1 MRDLI
6 KMVVVLLVICT
17 TSGVVLSYVNE
28 ATKAPREYQYI
39 KFVQEPS
46 MQAVLSDFDN
56 DPIKERLKVVV
67 GEDGEGNPIEKVVF
81 PAKKGGKTQAVAFSA
96 AAKGYHDLIEV
107 MVGVDPDGKLTGI
120 SIMTHTE
127 TPGLGARIVEPSF
140 TDQFSGLDLDTTKL
154 SAEGGKVDTLSGA
167 TFSTVGVVTAVT
179 EALKEFPKI
188 KEEAFK
194 P

>member
-28 ATKAPREYQYI
+28 ATEEPREYSYI

-46 MQAVLSDFDN
+46 MKAVLGDYDN
-56 DPIKERLKVVV
+56 DPVKERIKLIV
-67 GEDGEGNPIEKVVF
+67 GEDEEGNPVEVVVF
-81 PAKKGGKTQAVAFSA
+81 PAKKGGNTEAIAYSA

-107 MVGVDPDGKLTGI
+107 MIGVGPDGTLTGI

-127 TPGLGARIVEPSF
+127 TPGLGARIVEPEF
-140 TDQFSGLDLDTTKL
+140 TDQFAGLDLDTSKL
-154 SAEGGKVDTLSGA
+154 AAEGGKVDTLSGA
-167 TFSTVGVVTAVT
+167 TFSTVGVIAAVSA
-179 EALKEFPKI
+179 ALEQFPQIKKETF
-188 KEEAFK
+188 
-194 P
+194 

>member
-46 MQAVLSDFDN
+46 IKAVLSDYDN
-56 DPIKERLKVVV
+56 DPVKERIKLAV
-67 GEDGEGNPIEKVVF
+67 GEDEEGNPIELVVF
-81 PAKKGGKTQAVAFSA
+81 PAKKGGETQAIAYSA

-107 MVGVDPDGKLTGI
+107 MVGVDPEGKLTGI

-127 TPGLGARIVEPSF
+127 TPGLGARIVEPDF
-140 TDQFSGLDLDTTKL
+140 TDQFAGLDLETTKL

-167 TFSTVGVVTAVT
+167 TFSTVGVITAVGA
-179 EALKEFPKI
+179 ALEQFPQIKKETF
-188 KEEAFK
+188 
-194 P
+194 

>member
-46 MQAVLSDFDN
+46 IKAVLSDYDN
-56 DPIKERLKVVV
+56 DPVKERIKLAV
-67 GEDGEGNPIEKVVF
+67 GEDEEGNPIELVVF
-81 PAKKGGKTQAVAFSA
+81 PAKKGGKTQAIAYSA

-107 MVGVDPDGKLTGI
+107 MVGVDPEGKLTGI

-127 TPGLGARIVEPSF
+127 TPGLGARIVEPDF
-140 TDQFSGLDLDTTKL
+140 TDQFAGLDLETTKL

-167 TFSTVGVVTAVT
+167 TFSTVGVITAVGA
-179 EALKEFPKI
+179 ALEQFPQIKKETF
-188 KEEAFK
+188 
-194 P
+194 

>member
-28 ATKAPREYQYI
+28 ATIAPREYQYI

-46 MQAVLSDFDN
+46 IKAVLSDYDN
-56 DPIKERLKVVV
+56 DPVKERIKLVV
-67 GEDGEGNPIEKVVF
+67 GEDEEGKPAEIVVF
-81 PAKKGGKTQAVAFSA
+81 PAKKGGKTQAVAYSA

-107 MVGVDPDGKLTGI
+107 MVGVDPEGTLTGI

-127 TPGLGARIVEPSF
+127 TPGLGARIVEPEF
-140 TDQFSGLDLDTTKL
+140 TDQFAGLDLETTKL
-154 SAEGGKVDTLSGA
+154 SAEGGKVDALSGA
-167 TFSTVGVVTAVT
+167 TFSTNGVIEAVST
-179 EALKEFPKI
+179 ALKQFPQI
-188 KEEAFK
+188 KKETF
-194 P
+194 

>member
-46 MQAVLSDFDN
+46 IKAVLSDYDN
-56 DPIKERLKVVV
+56 DPVKERIKLVL
-67 GEDGEGNPIEKVVF
+67 GEDEEGNPIEIVVF
-81 PAKKGGKTQAVAFSA
+81 PAKKGGETQAIAYSA

-107 MVGVDPDGKLTGI
+107 MVGVGPEGKLTGI

-127 TPGLGARIVEPSF
+127 TPGLGARIVEPEF
-140 TDQFSGLDLDTTKL
+140 TDQFAGLDLETTKL

-167 TFSTVGVVTAVT
+167 TFSTVGVITAVGA
-179 EALKEFPKI
+179 ALEQFPQIKKETF
-188 KEEAFK
+188 
-194 P
+194 

>member
-28 ATKAPREYQYI
+28 ATEEPREYSYI

-46 MQAVLSDFDN
+46 LKAVLSDYDN
-56 DPIKERLKVVV
+56 DPVKERIKLVV
-67 GEDGEGNPIEKVVF
+67 GEDEEGNPIEIVVF
-81 PAKKGGKTQAVAFSA
+81 PAKKGGKTQTIAYSA

-107 MVGVDPDGKLTGI
+107 MVGVGPDGKLTGI

-127 TPGLGARIVEPSF
+127 TPGLGARIVEPEF
-140 TDQFSGLDLDTTKL
+140 TDQFAGLDLDTTKL
-154 SAEGGKVDTLSGA
+154 SAEGGQVDTLSGA
-167 TFSTVGVVTAVT
+167 TSSTVGVITAVSA
-179 EALKEFPKI
+179 ALEQFPQIKKETF
-188 KEEAFK
+188 
-194 P
+194 

>member
-28 ATKAPREYQYI
+28 ATEEPREYSYI

-46 MQAVLSDFDN
+46 MKAVLGDYDN
-56 DPIKERLKVVV
+56 DPVKERIKLIV
-67 GEDGEGNPIEKVVF
+67 GEDEEGNPVEVVVF
-81 PAKKGGKTQAVAFSA
+81 PAKKGGNTEAIAYSA

-107 MVGVDPDGKLTGI
+107 MIGVGPDGTLTGI

-127 TPGLGARIVEPSF
+127 TPGLGARIVEPEF
-140 TDQFSGLDLDTTKL
+140 TDQFAGLDLDTTKL
-154 SAEGGKVDTLSGA
+154 AAEGGKVDTLSGA
-167 TFSTVGVVTAVT
+167 TFSTVGVITAVGA
-179 EALKEFPKI
+179 ALEQFPQIKKETF
-188 KEEAFK
+188 
-194 P
+194 

>member
-28 ATKAPREYQYI
+28 ATIAPREYQYI

-46 MQAVLSDFDN
+46 IKAVLSDYDN
-56 DPIKERLKVVV
+56 DPVKERIKLVV
-67 GEDGEGNPIEKVVF
+67 GEDEEGNPLEIVVF
-81 PAKKGGKTQAVAFSA
+81 PAKKGGETQAVAYSA

-107 MVGVDPDGKLTGI
+107 MIGVGPEGTLTGI

-127 TPGLGARIVEPSF
+127 TPGLGARIVEPEF
-140 TDQFSGLDLDTTKL
+140 TDQFAGLDLETTKL
-154 SAEGGKVDTLSGA
+154 SAEGGKVDALSGA
-167 TFSTVGVVTAVT
+167 TFSTVGVITAVGA
-179 EALKEFPKI
+179 ALEQFPQIKKETF
-188 KEEAFK
+188 
-194 P
+194 

>member
-28 ATKAPREYQYI
+28 ATEEPREYSYI

-46 MQAVLSDFDN
+46 LKAVLSDYDN
-56 DPIKERLKVVV
+56 DPVKERIKLVV
-67 GEDGEGNPIEKVVF
+67 GEDEEGNPIEIVVF
-81 PAKKGGKTQAVAFSA
+81 PAKKGGKTQTIAYSA

-107 MVGVDPDGKLTGI
+107 MVGVGPEGKLTGI

-127 TPGLGARIVEPSF
+127 TPGLGARIVEPEF
-140 TDQFSGLDLDTTKL
+140 TDQFAGLDLDTTKL
-154 SAEGGKVDTLSGA
+154 SAEGGQVDTLSGA
-167 TFSTVGVVTAVT
+167 TFSTVGVITAVSA
-179 EALKEFPKI
+179 ALEQFPQIKKETF
-188 KEEAFK
+188 
-194 P
+194 

>member
-28 ATKAPREYQYI
+28 ATEEPREYQYI

-46 MQAVLSDFDN
+46 LKAVLSDYDN
-56 DPIKERLKVVV
+56 DPVKERIKLVV
-67 GEDGEGNPIEKVVF
+67 GEDEEGNPIEIVVF
-81 PAKKGGKTQAVAFSA
+81 PAKKGGKTQTIAYSA

-107 MVGVDPDGKLTGI
+107 MVGVGPEGKLTGI

-127 TPGLGARIVEPSF
+127 TPGLGARIVEPEF
-140 TDQFSGLDLDTTKL
+140 TDQFAGLDLDTTKL
-154 SAEGGKVDTLSGA
+154 SAEGGQVDTLSGA
-167 TFSTVGVVTAVT
+167 TSSTVGVITAVSA
-179 EALKEFPKI
+179 ALEQFPQIKKETF
-188 KEEAFK
+188 
-194 P
+194 

>member
-6 KMVVVLLVICT
+6 KMVVVLFVICT

-28 ATKAPREYQYI
+28 TTQEPREYSYI

-46 MQAVLSDFDN
+46 MKAVLSDYDN
-56 DPIKERLKVVV
+56 DPIKERIKLAV
-67 GEDGEGNPIEKVVF
+67 GEDEEGNPVEVVVF
-81 PAKKGGKTQAVAFSA
+81 PAKKGGKTGAIAYSA

-107 MVGVDPDGKLTGI
+107 MIGVNPDGTLTGI

-127 TPGLGARIVEPSF
+127 TPGLGARIVEPEF
-140 TDQFSGLDLDTTKL
+140 TDQFAGLDLDTANL

-167 TFSTVGVVTAVT
+167 TFSTVGVVTAVRA
-179 EALKEFPKI
+179 ALEQFPQIEKETF
-188 KEEAFK
+188 
-194 P
+194 

>member
-1 MRDLI
+1 MRDLV

-46 MQAVLSDFDN
+46 IKAVLSDYDN
-56 DPIKERLKVVV
+56 DPVKERIKLVL
-67 GEDGEGNPIEKVVF
+67 GENEEGKPIEIVVF
-81 PAKKGGKTQAVAFSA
+81 PAKKGGETQAIAYSA

-107 MVGVDPDGKLTGI
+107 MVGVGPEGKLTGI

-127 TPGLGARIVEPSF
+127 TPGLGARIVEPEF
-140 TDQFSGLDLDTTKL
+140 TDQFAGLDLETTNL
-154 SAEGGKVDTLSGA
+154 AAEGGKVDTLSGA
-167 TFSTVGVVTAVT
+167 TFSTVGVITAVGA
-179 EALKEFPKI
+179 ALEQFPQIKKETF
-188 KEEAFK
+188 
-194 P
+194 

>member
-1 MRDLI
+1 LRDLI

-46 MQAVLSDFDN
+46 IKAVLSDYDN
-56 DPIKERLKVVV
+56 DPVKERIKLAV
-67 GEDGEGNPIEKVVF
+67 GEDEEGNPIEIVVF
-81 PAKKGGKTQAVAFSA
+81 PAKKGGATQAIAYSA

-107 MVGVDPDGKLTGI
+107 MVGVGPEGKLTGI

-127 TPGLGARIVEPSF
+127 TPGLGARIVEPEF
-140 TDQFSGLDLDTTKL
+140 TDQFAGLDLETTKL
-154 SAEGGKVDTLSGA
+154 SAEGGKVDALSGA
-167 TFSTVGVVTAVT
+167 TFSTVGVITAVGA
-179 EALKEFPKI
+179 ALEQFPQIKKETF
-188 KEEAFK
+188 
-194 P
+194 

>member
-1 MRDLI
+1 LRDLI

-46 MQAVLSDFDN
+46 IKAVLSDYDN
-56 DPIKERLKVVV
+56 DPVKERIKLAV
-67 GEDGEGNPIEKVVF
+67 GEDEEGNPIEIVVF
-81 PAKKGGKTQAVAFSA
+81 PAKKGGATQAIAYSA

-107 MVGVDPDGKLTGI
+107 MVGVDPEGKLTGI

-127 TPGLGARIVEPSF
+127 TPGLGARIVEPEF
-140 TDQFSGLDLDTTKL
+140 TDQFAGLDLDTTKL

-167 TFSTVGVVTAVT
+167 TFSTVGVITAVGA
-179 EALKEFPKI
+179 ALEQFPQIKKETF
-188 KEEAFK
+188 
-194 P
+194 